1 MNLITIPKEFKYIA
15 VFPTMRCN
23 LNCSF
28 CLNALDKSKKF
39 QRTKFR
45 EIPGEQWIAAL
56 NRLVSRPEVPVTF
69 SGGEPFLHKDFINII
84 NNIKPEL
91 NIDIL
96 TNLQWGEEG
105 IRKFIQEVSPE
116 RIKRQALY
124 PSIRVS
130 YHPEQMDA
138 AKLVENV
145 KKLQDAG
152 FSIGI
157 YSVQYPSPQQL
168 QAITQMQFRC
178 LDAGVLFRLKDF
190 TGEFKGELYGDYSKY
205 TGALNSAPLSETK
218 ECLCRNSDLII
229 GPDGNVYKCHRD
241 LYGEEFPIGNLTNPE
256 FNMLYEFRRCSK
268 FGECHPCDVKF
279 KTNYKQQLGHTS
291 VEIKEIPKTIL

>member
-15 VFPTMRCN
+15 IFPTMRCN

-28 CLNALDKSKKF
+28 CLNSLDKNKEF
-39 QRTKFR
+39 QRTKFK
-45 EIPGEQWIAAL
+45 EISGEQWIGAL
-56 NRLVSRPEVPVTF
+56 NRLVSRPEVPITF
-69 SGGEPFLHKDFINII
+69 SGGEPFLHKDFIHVI

-105 IRKFIQEVSPE
+105 IKRFIKEVNPE
-116 RIKRQALY
+116 RIKRQAPY

-145 KKLQDAG
+145 KKLQDVG

-205 TGALNSAPLSETK
+205 PEALSSLFKPK
-218 ECLCRNSDLII
+218 ERLCRNSDLII

-241 LYGEEFPIGNLTNPE
+241 LYSEEFPIGNLTNPE
-256 FNMLYEFRRCSK
+256 FNLLYEFRKCFN
-268 FGECHPCDVKF
+268 FGKCHPCDIKL

-291 VEIKEIPKTIL
+291 IEIKEIS